1 MSMAGSY
8 PGCPPFSLTQRSH
21 LEQDLREGRIPS
33 NSGFALVNRVG
44 CPCNDPS
51 PAYVRRM
58 FMALHLDAAK
68 KRLLSVEEAAQY
80 LGVQRRT
87 IRSWAFQER
96 IPSVHI
102 GRRLLFDQEELD
114 RMIEACK
121 RPTR

>member
-1 MSMAGSY
+1 
-8 PGCPPFSLTQRSH
+8 
-21 LEQDLREGRIPS
+21 
-33 NSGFALVNRVG
+33 
-44 CPCNDPS
+44 
-51 PAYVRRM
+51 
-58 FMALHLDAAK
+58 MALLLDAAK

-121 RPTR
+121 RPAR